1 MPLTELTCRTA
12 KPGAKVRKLS
22 DGAGLQLWV
31 MPGGSKLWRLAY
43 RFEGRQRTMA
53 IGPYPAVG
61 LADARRARELARREV
76 LEGIDPGELRRET
89 RAAEVETFR
98 AVANEYLEK
107 LRREARADTTLSK
120 VGWLLDQACET
131 LGDKGVARITAP
143 QLLEALRRVERRGRH
158 ETANRLRS
166 TIGAVLRYAIA
177 TGRAENDPTPALKGA
192 LIRPVVRPRAAIV
205 DPRAF
210 GALLRAIDGFEGQP
224 ATQAALRLL
233 PLLFPRPG
241 ELRLAS
247 WREFDLEE
255 AVWTIPA
262 ARTKMRRPHAVP
274 LAPQAIAILAELRSI
289 TGRARYA
296 FPSTRTRERPL
307 SENTLNAALR
317 RLGYGSD
324 EVTAHGFRA
333 TASTLLN
340 ESGKW
345 HPDAIE
351 RQLAHVEANNARRA
365 YARGQHWDERVRMMA
380 WWARYLD
387 KLTEPPR
394 RR

>member
-1 MPLTELTCRTA
+1 MPLTELTCRMA
-12 KPGAKVRKLS
+12 KPGHQVRKLS

-31 MPGGSKLWRLAY
+31 MPSGSKLWRFAY

-53 IGPYPAVG
+53 IGPYPSVG
-61 LADARRARELARREV
+61 LADARRARDAARREV
-76 LEGIDPGELRRET
+76 LAGIDPGELRRQA

-98 AVANEYLEK
+98 AVANEYLDK
-107 LRREARADTTLSK
+107 LRRERRADTTLFK

-131 LGDKGVARITAP
+131 LGDKGIARITAP
-143 QLLEALRRVERRGRH
+143 NVLEALRTVERRGRH

-205 DPRAF
+205 DPRAL
-210 GALLRAIDGFEGQP
+210 GAMLRAIDGFEGQP
-224 ATQAALRLL
+224 VTHAALRLL

-241 ELRLAS
+241 ELRLAT

-255 AVWTIPA
+255 AVWTVPA
-262 ARTKMRRPHAVP
+262 VRTKMRRLHAVP
-274 LAPQAIAILAELRSI
+274 LAPQAIEILAELRSI

-296 FPSTRTRERPL
+296 FPSLRTNERPM
-307 SENTLNAALR
+307 SANTMNAALR

-380 WWARYLD
+380 WWAGYLD
-387 KLTEPPR
+387 KLREPPR
-394 RR
+394 R